1 MKAVT
6 TYLFFNGTC
15 KAAMEFY
22 KQCLGGELYIMP
34 FGEAPGGPKDGPAA
48 DRIMHA
54 ALKQD
59 SLIVM
64 ASDTRPED
72 PLQAGTNFSICVDC
86 DSREEQSKF
95 FSAMSAGGKVTMPLQ
110 DTFWGAHFGMLTDR
124 FGIGWMFNYATPK

>member
-6 TYLFFNGTC
+6 TYLLFDGTC

-22 KQCLGGELYIMP
+22 KQALGGELYLMP
-34 FGEAPGGPKDGPAA
+34 FGETPGGPKDGPMA

-54 ALKQD
+54 ALKQNF
-59 SLIVM
+59 LVVM

-72 PLQAGTNFSICVDC
+72 PLQIGTNFSVCVDC

-95 FSAMSAGGKVTMPLQ
+95 FQAMSEGGKVTMPLQ

-124 FGIGWMFNYATPK
+124 FGVNWMFNYAVPK